1 MAKKRAGTWFG
12 EKVKLDGYTFDS
24 QKEAAFYKRF
34 IKDSGYKFDVHKSFH
49 LHPIIDMCGGVLRL
63 RSSNYTPDFVLYN
76 EDGSI
81 AHVVDVKNSFNTTY
95 AIDAAA
101 SLRFK
106 MFAYNYGMPVEVV
119 VPRVKSFRVKVLG
132 TTKKFEPVS
141 KDNFDYSVQDLV
153 TEAMNI
159 DKDD

>member
-12 EKVKLDGYTFDS
+12 EKVKLDGYSFDS
-24 QKEAAFYKRF
+24 QKEAAFYMRF
-34 IKDSGYKFDVHKSFH
+34 VKNSGYKFDVHKSFR
-49 LHPIIDMCGGVLRL
+49 LHPIIEMYGGMLRL

-76 EDGSI
+76 KDGSI
-81 AHVVDVKNSFNTTY
+81 AHVIDVKNSFNTTY

-106 MFAYNYGMPVEVV
+106 MFAYKYGIPVEVI
-119 VPRVKSFRVKVLG
+119 VPRVKSFRVKILG
-132 TTKKFEPVS
+132 STKKFEPVS
-141 KDNFDYSVQDLV
+141 KIDFDYSVQDLV